1 ERIRGE
7 ATTDWDDTI
16 AAERFTDTGGRLI
29 RGTARLIAP
38 RTVQVGD
45 QQIRARRAVIL
56 NTGTNPAVPPIP
68 GLAEAPY
75 WTNRDALRATEAP
88 ASMVVLGGGPIGVEL
103 AQAFSRFGTQVQ
115 IVEAAER
122 ILTAEEPQA
131 SQVLTDA
138 LEADGIEVHTGTA
151 VQEVR
156 TEGDGVTVQMRS
168 RDLHAERLL
177 VAAGRTTGLDRL
189 GLETVGLEPSA
200 HTLDVD
206 EYCRVRGSDG
216 EVLADLYAIGD
227 VTGRGPFTHMSVY
240 QAQVALGHLT
250 GTGTYAAEY
259 HAVPRVTFTEPE
271 VGAVGMTRAQ
281 AEQRDIPVRVATAE
295 LPSSPRGWIHSEGN
309 SGFITLVGH
318 TESGVL
324 LGATSVGPTGGE
336 VLSMLTLAVDQGVTV
351 PALATMIYAYPTFH
365 RAVLTAAQQWQDDA

>member
-1 ERIRGE
+1 RC
-7 ATTDWDDTI
+7 A
-16 AAERFTDTGGRLI
+16 GGRLI
-29 RGTARLIAP
+29 RGTARLIGTL
-38 RTVQVGD
+38 TVQVGD

-281 AEQRDIPVRVATAE
+281 AEQREIPVRV
-295 LPSSPRGWIHSEGN
+295 G
-309 SGFITLVGH
+309 
-318 TESGVL
+318 
-324 LGATSVGPTGGE
+324 
-336 VLSMLTLAVDQGVTV
+336 
-351 PALATMIYAYPTFH
+351 
-365 RAVLTAAQQWQDDA
+365 AAQPPAQLG